1 LTRVVLDASAGVE
14 IALQTPDGL
23 RIESLLPQPTTF
35 WVPEHYFLEVAGV
48 LRRNEINGRY
58 PAARV
63 QAALDKLLTSP
74 TNSVAVKPL
83 LSEAWTMRHNL
94 TIADALYVVVAIHA
108 GAVLATADM
117 RLANAPN
124 LPVETITP

>member
-1 LTRVVLDASAGVE
+1 MTRVVLDASAGVE

-23 RIESLLPQPTTF
+23 RIESQLPQPASL
-35 WVPEHYFLEVAGV
+35 WVPEHYFTEVAGV
-48 LRRNEINGRY
+48 LRRCEINGRY
-58 PAARV
+58 PTARV
-63 QAALDKLLTSP
+63 QAALDRLITGPTS
-74 TNSVAVKPL
+74 NVAVKPL

-108 GAVLATADM
+108 GAALATADL

>member
-1 LTRVVLDASAGVE
+1 MTRVVLDASAGVE

-35 WVPEHYFLEVAGV
+35 WVPEHYFSEVAGV
-48 LRRNEINGRY
+48 LRRSEINGRY

-94 TIADALYVVVAIHA
+94 TIADALYVVVAVHA
-108 GAVLATADM
+108 GAVLVTADM
-117 RLANAPN
+117 RLASAPD